1 MDLFRRFFSRR
12 RLDNDLSAEM
22 AGHLQEKIDALMTAG
37 MSRAEATQTARREF
51 GNMTLL
57 EERGRE
63 VWRRPSFESLFADIR
78 FALRMLRKSPGF
90 AAVAILTLALAI
102 GANTTV
108 LSVVS
113 GLILRQPPVRDPD
126 GLLVITGKNP
136 ANVFQADMSPV
147 SAADFLDWRHQA
159 TEFSSLTAAAFDDF
173 TISGDFTPEFVPGAR
188 VSANFFQVMQVEPV
202 IGRPLLPGED
212 QPGKDNAVLISEQLW
227 KAKFSGDAHVLG
239 QSIRING
246 NRHTIVGVMPES
258 FGVYGTPA
266 QIWFPL
272 VFSPEEFGPGKRDL
286 RFVRVFG
293 RLKPG
298 VRISGAAA
306 QMNTIAARL
315 AEAHPDTNK
324 GWGARVMT
332 EHQYMNTGWNAE
344 RPLFLLMMAV
354 FLVLLVAC
362 ANVASMLL
370 ARNSA
375 RIQEFSIRA
384 VLGAG
389 KVRLARQLLTESLL
403 LSIAGGVL
411 GTAFAY
417 WSLRGVLSQFNWNPT
432 VAIIGRTI
440 GVDSRVLALTAAL
453 SVLVAIVVGLA
464 PAFRFSRR
472 GPGESLK
479 QNARGSTA
487 APERHRL
494 QRVLVVAQITLSL
507 VLLTGAGLF
516 VQDFVAETNAAT
528 NLNSHNVLTAS
539 VPLRGLEYYGAPQR
553 QSSFFQD
560 ALRKIQQS
568 PEVVSVALT
577 STLPFDFPDQA
588 RFVIED
594 HPVSRAADEPSSG
607 YSVVSAGY
615 FHTLQIPL
623 LQGREFTGSDG
634 PAAPPVVI
642 VNAAFAARYFPD
654 SNPIGRHLLIDSEDR
669 PGAKWSE
676 IVGIVANVNEFLGQ
690 TMPRPQIFEPFF
702 AHPFGNMNLVIRT
715 RTQPTSFTDSLR
727 QAVQAV
733 DSGQAVTDVKTLDRV
748 IADSGQGDN
757 IMAELMGSFAFI
769 ALVMAAMG
777 IYGVLSYLVAQRSHE
792 IGIRMALGAERRD
805 VLRLVM
811 GNGARLI
818 LIGVGIGAAISIV
831 LPRAVGAVLSGLG
844 LHQRGPMIA
853 CIIVAVTVV
862 ALLACYIPAR
872 RAMKVEPME
881 ALRYE

>member
-1 MDLFRRFFSRR
+1 MKPLARSFS
-12 RLDNDLSAEM
+12 E
-22 AGHLQEKIDALMTAG
+22 
-37 MSRAEATQTARREF
+37 SR
-51 GNMTLL
+51 GNSQWPSL
-57 EERGRE
+57 E
-63 VWRRPSFESLFADIR
+63 SFFADIR
-78 FALRMLRKSPGF
+78 FAFRMLRKSPGF
-90 AAVAILTLALAI
+90 TAVAILTLALGI

-113 GLILRQPPVRDPD
+113 GLILRKPPVRDPD
-126 GLLVITGKNP
+126 HLLVVTSKNP

-147 SAADFLDWRHQA
+147 SAADFLDWRDQA
-159 TEFSSLTAAAFDDF
+159 IDFSALAAAAFDDF
-173 TISGDFTPEFVPGAR
+173 TISGGFTPEFVPGAR
-188 VSANFFQVMQVEPV
+188 VSANFFQVMEVQPV
-202 IGRPLLPGED
+202 IGRPFLSGED
-212 QPGKDNAVLISEQLW
+212 QPGQDKAVLISAQLW
-227 KAKFSGDAHVLG
+227 KAKFSADPRVLG
-239 QSIRING
+239 QSIKING
-246 NRHTIVGVMPES
+246 NRYTIVGVMPAS
-258 FGVYGTPA
+258 FGVYDTPA

-272 VFSPEEFGPGKRDL
+272 AFSADELGPGKRNL
-286 RFVRVFG
+286 RFVRVFA
-293 RLKPG
+293 RLKPA
-298 VRISGAAA
+298 VRISEASA
-306 QMNTIAARL
+306 QMSTIAARL

-332 EHQYMNTGWNAE
+332 EHEYMTTGWNAE

-375 RIQEFSIRA
+375 RTQEFSIRA

-389 KVRLARQLLTESLL
+389 RLRLARQLLTECLL
-403 LSIAGGVL
+403 LSIAGGAL
-411 GTAFAY
+411 GTFFAY
-417 WSLRGVLSQFNWNPT
+417 WSLRGVLSQFTWSPT
-432 VAIIGRTI
+432 VAIVRRTI
-440 GVDSRVLALTAAL
+440 GVDSRALALTVAI
-453 SVLVAIVVGLA
+453 SVLVAIMVGLA
-464 PAFRFSRR
+464 PALRLSRR
-472 GPGESLK
+472 DPGERLK
-479 QNARGSTA
+479 QSGRGSTA

-516 VQDFVAETNAAT
+516 VQDFLAETNAAT

-553 QSSFFQD
+553 QSSFFQN
-560 ALRKIQQS
+560 ALRQIRQS
-568 PEVVSVALT
+568 PEVESVALT

-588 RFVIED
+588 RFVVEG
-594 HPVSRAADEPSSG
+594 HPVSRPADEPSSG
-607 YSVVSAGY
+607 YSVVSPGY
-615 FHTLQIPL
+615 FHTLQIRL
-623 LQGREFTGSDG
+623 LQGREFTPSDG

-642 VNAAFAARYFPD
+642 VNAAFAARYFPNM
-654 SNPIGRHLLIDSEDR
+654 NPVGRHLLIDSAER

-690 TMPRPQIFEPFF
+690 AKPRPEIFEPFL
-702 AHPFGNMNLVIRT
+702 AHPAGDMTFVIRT
-715 RTQPTSFTDSLR
+715 LTRPTSFSDSLR
-727 QAVQAV
+727 QAVRAV
-733 DSGQAVTDVKTLDRV
+733 DSAQAVSNIKTLDRV

-757 IMAELMGSFAFI
+757 IMAELMGSFAAI

-777 IYGVLSYLVAQRSHE
+777 IYGVLAYLVAQRSHE
-792 IGIRMALGAERRD
+792 IGIRMALGAERRN

-818 LIGVGIGAAISIV
+818 AIGVGIGAAISVV

-844 LHQRGPMIA
+844 LHERGPLIA
-853 CIIVAVTVV
+853 CIIVAVTGI

-872 RAMKVEPME
+872 RATKVDPME